1 MSYFKNNGDVL
12 IFIQE
17 KWTQST
23 EVHSD
28 SDLNPA
34 GVQHDPDPLAHGLG
48 RQVPGKLGT
57 DRSSIAMGS
66 GDLPP
71 DTPHLRLGVRPG
83 NRGLVLGLVHV
94 SASLANVPLGI
105 LLIGASLKLKQGSV
119 LVLVPLPALVPGE
132 HSLGVD
138 VSRNHFGSLVEV
150 NQAILAWSCWFLCP
164 RLYP

>member
-1 MSYFKNNGDVL
+1 MSYFKNNCDVL

-23 EVHSD
+23 EVQ

-34 GVQHDPDPLAHGLG
+34 GAQHDPDPLAHGLG
-48 RQVPGKLGT
+48 RQIPGKLGT

-132 HSLGVD
+132 HSLGVKT
-138 VSRNHFGSLVEV
+138 SRNHFGISCRSESSNISLVV
-150 NQAILAWSCWFLCP
+150 LDSCWFLCP
-164 RLYP
+164 